1 MHDTAEIAGKLFL
14 NLYGKA
20 GMTIIDIGG
29 KDVNGS
35 PFREYAKKLGLNYY
49 VVDMDED
56 PSVDIVVKPTEK
68 LPFNNETVDLI
79 ISTSCF
85 EHDPCFWITFREMT
99 RIIKKD
105 GFIYVNAPK
114 NEKYHS
120 HPGDNWRFYYDAGQ
134 ALAFWSSYQMNNEEV
149 YPVKVIE
156 TFHINPLNDIWIDFV
171 CIWQRTDNK
180 ETEITIKPEI
190 YNNKGLL
197 QTALNTNGLTTTVK
211 F

>member
-14 NLYGKA
+14 DLYGKA
-20 GMTIIDIGG
+20 GMTVIDIGG
-29 KDVNGS
+29 KDFNGA

-49 VVDMDED
+49 VVDMEEHS
-56 PSVDIVVKPTEK
+56 SVDIVVKPTEK
-68 LPFNNETVDLI
+68 LPFNNESVDLI
-79 ISTSCF
+79 ISSSCF

-99 RIIKKD
+99 RIIKKN

-114 NEKYHS
+114 NGAYHC

-134 ALAFWSSYQMNNEEV
+134 ALAYWSSYQMNNEVV

-156 TFHINPLNDIWIDFV
+156 TFHINPLTDIWIDFV
-171 CIWQRTDNK
+171 CIWQRTENK

-190 YNNKGLL
+190 YYNKGLL
-197 QTALNTNGLTTTVK
+197 QNTLNAKGLTTTVK